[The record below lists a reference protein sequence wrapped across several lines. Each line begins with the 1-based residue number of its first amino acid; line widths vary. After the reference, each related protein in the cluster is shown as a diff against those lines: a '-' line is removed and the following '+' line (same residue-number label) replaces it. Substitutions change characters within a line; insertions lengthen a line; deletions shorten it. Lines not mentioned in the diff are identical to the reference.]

1 MAPVCQAEE
10 SLNAHFE
17 ALLNNQTE
25 AEVCVIN
32 WLVTYFILI

>member
-10 SLNAHFE
+10 SLSAHFE

-25 AEVCVIN
+25 AEVGVIN
-32 WLVTYFILI
+32 WSVTDFILV